1 MKKRLAFLMVL
12 LLALSL
18 TGLADVQTGYDP
30 DDDGDKIRFGDGN
43 EAVFGGAAS
52 LFWEDGDANANYFA
66 LELPTGGSIDVP
78 VFGIGISI
86 DDEDLGLFN
95 GETQPGVFLMDAD
108 GDSYLALTWASD
120 DNPEIEVGGEASTI
134 TIPGVSG
141 YTINDDTDFGF
152 GTSDPITFEWTTAD
166 ANANC
171 LILDMPAGGATDVPG
186 FGLVTADA
194 DFGYFNGY
202 TAPFF
207 FIEDD
212 DGDSYISL
220 EWATDDVPS
229 FNIGG
234 SATYMRFVDT
244 VTFGVSDTD
253 IDVQW
258 FGETA
263 DDYVLFDGSEDDV
276 TFEDITLELMDDTVL
291 AFGDA
296 ADATIQYDEN
306 GNDDLQITGTVGFD
320 GNVNF
325 GASGGGVD
333 VYQYGVTSGDFV
345 MLDASGNEL
354 IVEDIKVNIMDDT
367 TLTFGDGDDFTIDYD
382 EGDNDNLVIT
392 SSATAATATGDP
404 LVAIIL
410 DDGGSG
416 MTANQEVFGVAR
428 GSAGATDLLQL
439 DEDGDLTIAGT
450 ATFSTGQTRMVR
462 WDPKDVELDGTNP
475 ATLTDIGTDGQCNIS
490 SLVFDAD
497 GGVNGDDL
505 CYITW
510 KVPDGYV
517 VDSARLNVA
526 YTFTDALDAADEA
539 QFDFAVNAVAAG
551 EALDAAGTALAD
563 QSTVISDAS
572 ADNGKLHVTQYN
584 IEVEDIAVDDLVTI
598 EIAVDESASAVDAGT
613 FNVLYFEIEYESTE

>member
-1 MKKRLAFLMVL
+1 MKKLLVLLMVGL
-12 LLALSL
+12 LSVVAF
-18 TGLADVQTGYDP
+18 ADIQTGYDP
-30 DDDGDKIRFGDGN
+30 TDDGDKLRFGDGN
-43 EAVFGGAAS
+43 ELVFGGVAS
-52 LFWEDGDANANYFA
+52 FRWEDGDANAMC
-66 LELPTGGSIDVP
+66 LLLDLPAGGSVDVPAFVAGIDV
-78 VFGIGISI
+78 

-95 GETQPGVFLMDAD
+95 GKTAPGIYILDTD
-108 GDSYLALTWASD
+108 GDSYVGLTWVSD
-120 DNPEIEVGGEASTI
+120 DNPEIEVGGNAATI

-141 YTINDDTDFGF
+141 YTITDDTDFGF
-152 GTSDPITFEWTTAD
+152 GTSDPVTFEWTSAD
-166 ANANC
+166 ANAMC

-186 FGLVTADA
+186 FGLVTTDA

-212 DGDSYISL
+212 DGDTAISL

-229 FNIGG
+229 FNVLGAG
-234 SATYMRFVDT
+234 TYFRFVDT
-244 VTFGVSDTD
+244 VTFGVDDTD
-253 IDVQW
+253 VDVQW
-258 FGETA
+258 FGETSG
-263 DDYVLFDGSEDDV
+263 DSVLFDGSEDDV

-306 GNDDLQITGTVGFD
+306 GDDDLQITGTVGFD

-392 SSATAATATGDP
+392 SSATAAAAIGDP

-450 ATFSTGQTRMVR
+450 ATFSTGQTRKVR
-462 WDPKDVELDGTNP
+462 WDPKDVELDGSSP
-475 ATLTDIGTDGQCNIS
+475 ASLADIGTDGQCNIS

-497 GGVNGDDL
+497 GGVTGDDL

-510 KVPDGYV
+510 HVPDGYV

-526 YTFTDALDAADEA
+526 YMISDALDASDEA
-539 QFDFAVNAVAAG
+539 QFDFAVNAVAPG
-551 EALDAAGTALAD
+551 EVLDAAGTALAD

-572 ADNGKLHVTQYN
+572 SDNGKLHVTQYN

-613 FNVLYFEIEYESTE
+613 FNVLYLEIEYESTE